1 MVNEERLHY
10 MIKMAKFDANDGKKC
25 KPMIQYVRRDYVSL
39 QMLKSF
45 VTGTICYGLLL
56 VLWGLY
62 SMETLMEKMN
72 QLNERNLQALFIIV
86 IGLYISFMI
95 IYMSATYFVYEMKYT
110 DGRRKVKKY
119 FNSLKRVNQIYERE
133 KRLKMSP
140 AAHAMDS
147 KITWQ

>member
-10 MIKMAKFDANDGKKC
+10 MIKLAKFDGSDGKKC
-25 KPMIQYVRRDYVSL
+25 KPMTQYARRDYVSL

-56 VLWGLY
+56 ALWGLY
-62 SMETLMEKMN
+62 SMERLMETIN
-72 QLNERNLQALFIIV
+72 QLNLQALLITI

-95 IYMSATYFVYEMKYT
+95 IYLSATYFVYEAKYT

-140 AAHAMDS
+140 TARAMDTEG
-147 KITWQ
+147 TWQ